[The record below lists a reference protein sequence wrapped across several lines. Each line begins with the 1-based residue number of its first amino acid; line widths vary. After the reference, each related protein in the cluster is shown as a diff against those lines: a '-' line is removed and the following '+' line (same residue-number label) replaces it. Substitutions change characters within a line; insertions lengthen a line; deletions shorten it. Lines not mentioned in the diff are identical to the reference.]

1 MSWENNVRR
10 VVPYVP
16 GEQPKEQDIV
26 KLNTNENPYAPSP
39 MVTKALRE
47 MRARPLRLYPD
58 PKADMLVSAIAKEY
72 GLSNDMVFAGI
83 GSDDVLAMLFMTF
96 FNSETP
102 VLFPDITYSFYDV
115 WAEML
120 RIPYETQPLD
130 ENFHIVPEDY
140 MKENGGIVIA
150 NPNAPTG
157 VAIPVATIEKIVKA
171 NPDSIVIVDEAY
183 VDFGAES
190 ALPLVHKYDN
200 VIITQTFSKSRSLAG
215 LRIGYAMAAPGTIR
229 YLNDVKYSFNSY
241 TMNYPSIVLGTAA
254 LSDKEHFDRT
264 CAKVCATRKWV
275 MERFRDLGFKF
286 EESSANFLFVTH
298 PDIQARDIYNYLR
311 ANGVYVRWFDKPR
324 IRNYLRITIGKD
336 AQMDRLFECL
346 EDMGIK

>member
-1 MSWENNVRR
+1 MSWEGNVRK

-16 GEQPKEQDIV
+16 GEQPKAAQIV
-26 KLNTNENPYAPSP
+26 KLNTNENPYSPSP
-39 MVTKALRE
+39 RVGAALKE
-47 MRARPLRLYPD
+47 MSARALRLYPD
-58 PKADMLVSAIAKEY
+58 PKSDLLVSAIAEEY
-72 GLSNDMVFAGI
+72 GLPSDMVFAGV

-96 FNSETP
+96 FNSEKP

-130 ENFHIVPEDY
+130 ENFHIVPENY

-157 VAIPVATIEKIVKA
+157 VALPIETIEKIVKA

-190 ALPLVHKYDN
+190 ALPLIHKYDN

-215 LRIGYAMAAPGTIR
+215 LRIGYAMADKKTIR

-241 TMNYPSIVLGTAA
+241 TMNYPSIVLGACA
-254 LSDKEHFDRT
+254 VADREHFERT
-264 CAKVCATRKWV
+264 CRKVCETRKWA
-275 MERFRDLGFKF
+275 MKRFRDMGFLF

-298 PDIQARDIYNYLR
+298 PNFEAREIYEYLR
-311 ANGVYVRWFDKPR
+311 EHGVYVRWFDKPR

-346 EDMGIK
+346 EDMGIQ

>member
-1 MSWENNVRR
+1 MSWEKNVRR
-10 VVPYVP
+10 VDPYVP

-26 KLNTNENPYAPSP
+26 KLNTNENPYSPSP
-39 MVTKALRE
+39 LVTKALRE
-47 MRARPLRLYPD
+47 MSARPLRLYPD
-58 PKADMLVSAIAKEY
+58 PKAEMLVSAIAETY
-72 GLSNDMVFAGI
+72 GLPCDMVFAGV

-96 FNSETP
+96 FNSDKP

-115 WAEML
+115 WAELL

-157 VAIPVATIEKIVKA
+157 VALPVSVIERIVKA

-190 ALPLVHKYDN
+190 ALPLIHKYDN

-215 LRIGYAMAAPGTIR
+215 LRIGYAMAAAGTIR
-229 YLNDVKYSFNSY
+229 YLN
-241 TMNYPSIVLGTAA
+241 VLGTAV
-254 LSDKEHFDRT
+254 LSDREHFEKT

-275 MERFRDLGFKF
+275 MERFRDIGFRF
-286 EESSANFLFVTH
+286 EESSANFLFVSH
-298 PDIQARDIYNYLR
+298 PDVQAREIYEYLR
-311 ANGVYVRWFDKPR
+311 KRGVYVRWFDKPR

>member
-39 MVTKALRE
+39 LVTKALRE
-47 MRARPLRLYPD
+47 MKARPLRLYPD
-58 PKADMLVSAIAKEY
+58 PKADLLVSAIADTY
-72 GLSNDMVFAGI
+72 GLPKDMVFAGV

-96 FNSETP
+96 FNSEKP

-140 MKENGGIVIA
+140 FKENGGIVIA

-157 VAIPVATIEKIVKA
+157 VAMPIEVIENIVKA

-190 ALPLVHKYDN
+190 ALPLIHKYDN

-215 LRIGYAMAAPGTIR
+215 LRIGYAMAAPRTIR
-229 YLNDVKYSFNSY
+229 
-241 TMNYPSIVLGTAA
+241 
-254 LSDKEHFDRT
+254 
-264 CAKVCATRKWV
+264 
-275 MERFRDLGFKF
+275 
-286 EESSANFLFVTH
+286 
-298 PDIQARDIYNYLR
+298 
-311 ANGVYVRWFDKPR
+311 
-324 IRNYLRITIGKD
+324 
-336 AQMDRLFECL
+336 
-346 EDMGIK
+346 

>member
-96 FNSETP
+96 FNSAKP

-157 VAIPVATIEKIVKA
+157 VAIPVATIEKIVKG

-183 VDFGAES
+183 VDFSGQTCMDM
-190 ALPLVHKYDN
+190 VKKYPN
-200 VIITQTFSKSRSLAG
+200 VVVSRTMSKSFSLAG
-215 LRIGYAMAAPGTIR
+215 LRLGIAAAQEPLIFEMFKVKDSYNVDMITQ
-229 YLNDVKYSFNSY
+229 YLA
-241 TMNYPSIVLGTAA
+241 TAA
-254 LSDKEHFDRT
+254 LRDVEYMQAN
-264 CAKVCATRKWV
+264 AKRIIATREKTAAAL
-275 MERFRDLGFKF
+275 RKLGCVV
-286 EESSANFLFVTH
+286 EPSATNFLFVKPPKDAETVFKQLK
-298 PDIQARDIYNYLR
+298 D
-311 ANGVYVRWFDKPR
+311 NGFLVRYFKLPR
-324 IRNYLRITIGKD
+324 VSEYIRITMGT
-336 AQMDRLFECL
+336 E
-346 EDMGIK
+346 EDMDAFVKTFADIIAQG

>member
-39 MVTKALRE
+39 FVTKALRE
-47 MRARPLRLYPD
+47 MKARPLRLYPD
-58 PKADMLVSAIAKEY
+58 PKADMLVSAIADTY
-72 GLSNDMVFAGI
+72 GLSKDMVFAGV

-96 FNSETP
+96 FNSEKP

-140 MKENGGIVIA
+140 MRENGGIVIA

-157 VAIPVATIEKIVKA
+157 TAMPVATIEKIVKA

-190 ALPLVHKYDN
+190 ALPLIHKYDN
-200 VIITQTFSKSRSLAG
+200 VIISQTFSKSRSLAG

-254 LSDKEHFDRT
+254 LSDREHFERT

-275 MERFRDLGFKF
+275 MERFRDLGFMF
-286 EESSANFLFVTH
+286 EESSANFLFVSH
-298 PDIQARDIYNYLR
+298 PDVQARDIYEYLR
-311 ANGVYVRWFDKPR
+311 SRGVYVRWFDKPR